1 MKEMNETCEVKCTR
15 SRLSRLLD
23 REWSSRTESAH
34 ILCFCLSN
42 MLCLTVLC
50 YAMLCYAMLC
60 YAMLYTQMA
69 QALLAHFRKTFEM
82 LPFSLQWLMQLDRG
96 SFAVNRDERQR
107 EMYHKRL
114 RSLVEQNV
122 VRDYLL
128 LSDHRGSY
136 GSQWEHRL
144 IQRSSC
150 YEVLPQALIIEW
162 IVSWKLR
169 ARCSD
174 NELKHISGL

>member
-60 YAMLYTQMA
+60 YAIHTDGIGA
-69 QALLAHFRKTFEM
+69 A
-82 LPFSLQWLMQLDRG
+82 G
-96 SFAVNRDERQR
+96 SFSE
-107 EMYHKRL
+107 
-114 RSLVEQNV
+114 NV
-122 VRDYLL
+122 RNAT
-128 LSDHRGSY
+128 
-136 GSQWEHRL
+136 
-144 IQRSSC
+144 
-150 YEVLPQALIIEW
+150 VLPAM
-162 IVSWKLR
+162 
-169 ARCSD
+169 AD
-174 NELKHISGL
+174 AT